1 MVDHKVD
8 DIIKALRGCSKAS
21 CANCVYN
28 KPNNGATCVDTLKK
42 DAADALER
50 ILRAERDG
58 IMAIEDKLYAIQAY
72 CYGLAE
78 CRGCKIMKLCDE
90 GAFKRRHDLIEKAYA
105 IITGTDTRA
114 DNVNRPSH
122 YNREGAI
129 QSIDEMIAVFGKEV
143 VAHFCLCNV
152 WKYRYRAADKNGAED
167 IAKSDWYMRK
177 YMELTEGE

>member
-1 MVDHKVD
+1 MDNQKID
-8 DIIKALRGCSKAS
+8 DIIKTLRGCSRAS
-21 CANCVYN
+21 CANCVYY
-28 KPNNGATCVDTLKK
+28 KPWNGATCVDTLKK
-42 DAADALER
+42 DAADALESR
-50 ILRAERDG
+50 KGR

-90 GAFKRRHDLIEKAYA
+90 GAFKHRHDLVEKAYA
-105 IITGTDTRA
+105 IITGTDARA

-177 YMELTEGE
+177 YIELTEGE